1 MQNVDEYILGAQLP
15 LEDLAPRYEGVIF
28 LNCLQRTSP
37 LLAMLAPDVVES
49 YGILGRQALLT
60 LFCQKPVEKCYCGKS
75 QFFEVPLI
83 QMVLTSSEIVCMCTR
98 VMFLQS
104 WKTKTGRES
113 PFMKGF

>member
-1 MQNVDEYILGAQLP
+1 MQNVDEYILGTQLP

-60 LFCQKPVEKCYCGKS
+60 LFCQKPVENVIVENRSFSKC
-75 QFFEVPLI
+75 P
-83 QMVLTSSEIVCMCTR
+83 
-98 VMFLQS
+98 
-104 WKTKTGRES
+104 
-113 PFMKGF
+113 

>member
-1 MQNVDEYILGAQLP
+1 MQNVDEYILGTQLP

-28 LNCLQRTSP
+28 LNCSQRTSP

-60 LFCQKPVEKCYCGKS
+60 LFCQKPEEKCYCGES
-75 QFFEVPLI
+75 QFFEVPII

-98 VMFLQS
+98 AMFL
-104 WKTKTGRES
+104 
-113 PFMKGF
+113 